1 MKPEQIKFYYID
13 YLKVFYSWVRAFRKT
28 FIIEPGLYYTGED
41 YNIDSPL
48 LVTCNYHMTVF
59 WLWRI
64 LKKRSVRILVID
76 TNGIN
81 VWCSAGKGQFSAGNI
96 IKQLNRYDNNIIYTN
111 DKLEIVLPK
120 LSLSGVSIPKLKSYS
135 IKPIIGPVYARD
147 LPEYLDNQP
156 LRDRG
161 NVKFKFSFTDRL
173 FTLAPSVIQF
183 TKYLILMFAALF
195 VWHYFFN
202 IGIYWQVLPIGIL
215 FGISYIILFPLLPTK
230 KFTIKGLTLFLFF
243 GLMLFYYFINTS
255 HAMDT
260 LTLLF
265 YLSFMSATSIFF
277 SLYYTGNSGVSNYS
291 LVKKE
296 IIHFLPVSAILYVT
310 AITIIIIIGV
320 THD

>member
-1 MKPEQIKFYYID
+1 MMPKRIKFYFID
-13 YLKVFYSWVRAFRKT
+13 YLKVLYSWIRAFRKT
-28 FIIEPGLYYTGED
+28 FVIEPGLFYTGEE

-59 WLWRI
+59 WLWRV

-96 IKQLNRYDNNIIYTN
+96 ISQLKRYDDKIIYN
-111 DKLEIVLPK
+111 SNKLEIVLPK

-156 LRDRG
+156 LRDRV
-161 NVKFKFSFTDRL
+161 NDKFKFSFTDRL
-173 FTLAPSVIQF
+173 FTLVPSVIQF

-195 VWHYFFN
+195 VWHYFF
-202 IGIYWQVLPIGIL
+202 ITGIYWQVLPIGIL

-230 KFTIKGLTLFLFF
+230 KFAIKGLTLFLFF

-255 HAMDT
+255 QVMDT

-296 IIHFLPVSAILYVT
+296 VIHFLPVSAVLYIA
-310 AITIIIIIGV
+310 AITFIIIIGV
-320 THD
+320 MA

>member
-1 MKPEQIKFYYID
+1 MKPEQIKFYFID
-13 YLKVFYSWVRAFRKT
+13 YLKVFYSWIRAFRKT
-28 FIIEPGLYYTGED
+28 FVIEPGLYYTGEK

-48 LVTCNYHMTVF
+48 LVTCNYHLTVF
-59 WLWRI
+59 WLWRV
-64 LKKRSVRILVID
+64 LKKRSVRLLVID
-76 TNGIN
+76 TKGIN
-81 VWCSAGKGQFSAGNI
+81 VWCSSGKGQFSAGNI
-96 IKQLNRYDNNIIYTN
+96 IRQLKRYDDKIIYN
-111 DKLEIVLPK
+111 SNKLEIVLPK

-135 IKPIIGPVYARD
+135 IKPIIGPIYARD
-147 LPEYLDNQP
+147 LPEFLDNPP
-156 LRDRG
+156 LRDR
-161 NVKFKFSFTDRL
+161 VDDKFKFSFTDRL

-202 IGIYWQVLPIGIL
+202 TGIYWQVLPIGIL

-230 KFTIKGLTLFLFF
+230 KFTFKGLTLFLFF

-255 HAMDT
+255 QVMDT

-296 IIHFLPVSAILYVT
+296 IIHFLPVSAILYIT

-320 THD
+320 SA

>member
-1 MKPEQIKFYYID
+1 MKPKQIKFYFID
-13 YLKVFYSWVRAFRKT
+13 YLKVLYSWIRAFRKT
-28 FIIEPGLYYTGED
+28 FVIEPGLYYTGEK

-59 WLWRI
+59 WLWRV
-64 LKKRSVRILVID
+64 LKKRSVRLLVID
-76 TNGIN
+76 TKGIN

-96 IKQLNRYDNNIIYTN
+96 IRQLNRYDNNIIYTN

-156 LRDRG
+156 LRDRV
-161 NVKFKFSFTDRL
+161 NDKFKFSFTDRL

-202 IGIYWQVLPIGIL
+202 TGIYWQVLPIGIL

-230 KFTIKGLTLFLFF
+230 KFAIKGLTLFLFF

-296 IIHFLPVSAILYVT
+296 VIHFLPVSAVLYIA
-310 AITIIIIIGV
+310 AITFIIIIGV
-320 THD
+320 MA

>member
-1 MKPEQIKFYYID
+1 MIPEQIKFYFID

-28 FIIEPGLYYTGED
+28 FVIEPGLYYTGEK
-41 YNIDSPL
+41 YNIDSPF

-59 WLWRI
+59 WLWRV

-96 IKQLNRYDNNIIYTN
+96 IRQLKRYDNKILYTN
-111 DKLEIVLPK
+111 EKLEIVLPK
-120 LSLSGVSIPKLKSYS
+120 LSLSGVSIPKLKSFS

-147 LPEYLDNQP
+147 LPEFLDNPP
-156 LRDRG
+156 LRDR
-161 NVKFKFSFTDRL
+161 VADKFKFSFTDRL
-173 FTLAPSVIQF
+173 FTLVPSMIQF
-183 TKYLILMFAALF
+183 TKYLILMFAVLF
-195 VWHYFFN
+195 VWNYFFN
-202 IGIYWQVLPIGIL
+202 TGIYWQVLPIGIL

-230 KFTIKGLTLFLFF
+230 KFTLKGLTLFVFF
-243 GLMLFYYFINTS
+243 GLMLFYYFINS
-255 HAMDT
+255 GHAMET

-265 YLSFMSATSIFF
+265 YLSFMSATAIFF

-296 IIHFLPVSAILYVT
+296 IIHFLPVSAILYV
-310 AITIIIIIGV
+310 AALTIIIIIGIK
-320 THD
+320 T

>member
-1 MKPEQIKFYYID
+1 MKPEQIKFYFID
-13 YLKVFYSWVRAFRKT
+13 YLKVFYSWIRAFRKT
-28 FIIEPGLYYTGED
+28 FVIEPGLYYTGEK

-59 WLWRI
+59 WLWRF
-64 LKKRSVRILVID
+64 LKKRSVRLLVID
-76 TNGIN
+76 TKGIN

-96 IKQLNRYDNNIIYTN
+96 VKQLNRYDDNIINTK
-111 DKLEIVLPK
+111 DKLEIVFPK

-135 IKPIIGPVYARD
+135 IKPIIGPIYARD

-156 LRDRG
+156 LRDRV
-161 NVKFKFSFTDRL
+161 NDKFKFSFTDRL

-195 VWHYFFN
+195 IWHYFFN
-202 IGIYWQVLPIGIL
+202 TGIYWQVLPIGIL

-230 KFTIKGLTLFLFF
+230 KFTVKGLTLFLFF
-243 GLMLFYYFINTS
+243 GLMLFYYFISTS
-255 HAMDT
+255 HTMDT

-296 IIHFLPVSAILYVT
+296 IIHFLPVSVILYVT

-320 THD
+320 TA

>member
-1 MKPEQIKFYYID
+1 MPEQIKFYFID
-13 YLKVFYSWVRAFRKT
+13 YLKVFYSWIRAFRKT
-28 FIIEPGLYYTGED
+28 FVIEPGLYYTGED

-59 WLWRI
+59 WLWRV

-96 IKQLNRYDNNIIYTN
+96 IRQLKRYDDKIIYNN

-147 LPEYLDNQP
+147 LPEFLDNPP
-156 LRDRG
+156 LRDRADD
-161 NVKFKFSFTDRL
+161 KFKFSFNDRL
-173 FTLAPSVIQF
+173 FTLVPSMIQF
-183 TKYLILMFAALF
+183 TKYLILMFVVLF
-195 VWHYFFN
+195 AWHYFFKT
-202 IGIYWQVLPIGIL
+202 GIYWQVLPIGIL

-230 KFTIKGLTLFLFF
+230 KFTMKGLTLFLFF
-243 GLMLFYYFINTS
+243 GLMMFYYFINTG
-255 HAMDT
+255 HTMDT

-277 SLYYTGNSGVSNYS
+277 SLNYTGNSGVSNYS

-296 IIHFLPVSAILYVT
+296 IIHFLPVSAILYVA
-310 AITIIIIIGV
+310 AITIIIIKGV
-320 THD
+320 TA